1 MTEQPLLF
9 STVKDRRIQ
18 YSFVQYDTV
27 LYFLRIVLSFKSKVK
42 FFLQQ
47 KSAVVLRQP
56 FNIQIKSHHRCKTY
70 IYVYCDTLAT
80 CLQCGSLRKSR
91 CAGPADSNIIIRTF
105 SRPNESVLIDSVKRP
120 RGLRSL
126 LDQPTSAWINQ
137 CSIML
142 TIGNLPHVFGFF
154 TVLLLFLLNMYKL
167 SLHSIIHVQLQLLL
181 PAYSMRY
188 YKLKTLK
195 QFTNNIYTVYY
206 KDQSIIP
213 KDRALEK
220 RMSIEERCM
229 SEHGGVSTNV

>member
-47 KSAVVLRQP
+47 KSTAQKFSEYSAVVLRQP

-126 LDQPTSAWINQ
+126 LDQPTSAWIKQ
-137 CSIML
+137 CTIIML
-142 TIGNLPHVFGFF
+142 TIGCTH
-154 TVLLLFLLNMYKL
+154 
-167 SLHSIIHVQLQLLL
+167 QLLSHQL
-181 PAYSMRY
+181 LINY
-188 YKLKTLK
+188 
-195 QFTNNIYTVYY
+195 
-206 KDQSIIP
+206 
-213 KDRALEK
+213 
-220 RMSIEERCM
+220 
-229 SEHGGVSTNV
+229 